1 MKSESAIV
9 IRRGGGVPFIIFWW
23 CPGAALLHH
32 QKSEQDIG
40 GGGARV
46 GVLLTL
52 EIEVYIFIQAFTLSF
67 SSKKTWGKECS
78 KLITFQFLIEGSK
91 RG

>member
-23 CPGAALLHH
+23 CPGAALLRH

-67 SSKKTWGKECS
+67 SSKK
-78 KLITFQFLIEGSK
+78 KLGVKSVVS
-91 RG
+91 